1 MRIRSLLLLATIVGL
16 PATEVF
22 AKGKLLI
29 KVTDAA
35 TGEPLPFR
43 IHLRNEYQVAV
54 KLPPLPFWH
63 DHSSSLGSLQL
74 ELYKGNYFFEIEHG
88 PEYVDGKGY
97 FTINDGADDEKTV
110 ALKRSTDMAA
120 DGWRS
125 ADFDVRRPPREIEL
139 AMLAD
144 DLRFVPLITWN
155 NRKSEWTKTKPPTPS
170 TVKFDDAGRMYDLTG
185 GADDRPGGPI
195 HLFRLP
201 QPAPLPT
208 AGTQLASH
216 IPALRELKAQ
226 HPELWIDVAH
236 PSAWDLPLL
245 AAAGLVDSFCV
256 LPWQLQREKVDEA
269 SIGRPF
275 NRGQF
280 PGLAGLGDYA
290 CDVYF
295 HLLNSGLHVPPSAGS
310 GSGSLGNT
318 NPVGYNRLY
327 VWNDPAE
334 FDEADWW
341 SSLKQGRALVT
352 NGPLI
357 RPRANGRYPGFV
369 FEGRAGEPVVL
380 DLAMDLTTRDK
391 IDYVEVIQNGK
402 VVHSLPLRDWAQ
414 KGGHFPDVTFRESG
428 WCLVRARCDAPKTC
442 RFVMSA
448 PWYVAIDGK
457 PSISRTSA
465 EFFLAWT
472 DQRAAMLKIADA
484 AEKKTIDEQLD
495 AARAYWR
502 KLVDDATAP

>member
-1 MRIRSLLLLATIVGL
+1 MRRGFFLLTAAMVCLA
-16 PATEVF
+16 ATDAF
-22 AKGKLLI
+22 AKGKLLL
-29 KVTDAA
+29 KVTDSA
-35 TGEPLPFR
+35 TGEPIAFR
-43 IHLRNEYQVAV
+43 IHLRNEHQVAV
-54 KLPPLPFWH
+54 KLPPLPFWF

-74 ELYKGNYFFEIEHG
+74 DVLKGNYFFEIEHG
-88 PEYVDGKGY
+88 PEFVDGRGY

-110 ALKRSTDMAA
+110 SLKRTTDMAA

-139 AMLAD
+139 TMLAD
-144 DLRFVPLITWN
+144 DLRFVPLVTWN
-155 NRKSEWTKTKPPTPS
+155 NRKSEWTKTKLPTPS
-170 TVKFDDAGRMYDLTG
+170 TVKFDDARRMYDLSA

-208 AGTQLASH
+208 AGSQLASH

-256 LPWQLQREKVDEA
+256 LSPPLQRTKVDEA
-269 SIGRPF
+269 PFGRPY
-275 NRGQF
+275 NRNQF
-280 PGLAGLGDYA
+280 PGVSGLAEYA

-295 HLLNSGLHVPPSAGS
+295 HLLNTGLRVPPSAGS
-310 GSGSLGNT
+310 GSGTLGNT

-334 FDEADWW
+334 LNEADWW
-341 SSLKQGRALVT
+341 GSLKQGRAIIT

-357 RPRANGRYPGFV
+357 RPRAEGRMPGFV
-369 FEGRAGEPVVL
+369 FTGRSGEPVVL

-402 VVHSLPLRDWAQ
+402 VVHNLPLRDWAQ
-414 KGGHFPDVTFRESG
+414 KGGHFPPVVFRESG
-428 WCLVRARCDAPKTC
+428 WCLIRARCDHPQTG
-442 RFVMSA
+442 RLVMSA
-448 PWYVAIDGK
+448 PWYVEIDAE
-457 PSISRTSA
+457 PSVRRASA
-465 EFFLAWT
+465 QFFLDWT
-472 DQRAAMLKIADA
+472 EERAAMLKITDV
-484 AEKKTIDEQLD
+484 AEKKAVDEQLD

-502 KLVDDATAP
+502 KLIDTATTP

>member
-1 MRIRSLLLLATIVGL
+1 MRRGVSLFLAAIVCL
-16 PATEVF
+16 AANDAF

-29 KVTDAA
+29 KVTDAT

-43 IHLRNEYQVAV
+43 IHLRNEHQVAV

-63 DHSSSLGSLQL
+63 DHVSSLGSLQL
-74 ELYKGNYFFEIEHG
+74 DLLKGNYFFEIEHG
-88 PEYVDGKGY
+88 PEFVDGRGY

-110 ALKRSTDMAA
+110 SLKRTTDMAA

-125 ADFDVRRPPREIEL
+125 ADFDVRRAPREIEL
-139 AMLAD
+139 AMLSD
-144 DLRFVPLITWN
+144 DLRFVPLVTWS
-155 NRKSEWTKTKPPTPS
+155 NRKSEWTKTKLPTPS
-170 TVKFDDAGRMYDLTG
+170 TVKFDDARRMCDLAA

-208 AGTQLASH
+208 AGTQLASQ

-226 HPELWIDVAH
+226 HPDLWIDVAH

-256 LPWQLQREKVDEA
+256 LPSQLQRAKVDETPF
-269 SIGRPF
+269 GRPF
-275 NRGQF
+275 NRGQY
-280 PGLAGLGDYA
+280 PGLAGLGDCA

-295 HLLNSGLHVPPSAGS
+295 HLLNTGLRVPPSAGS
-310 GSGSLGNT
+310 GSGGAGNT

-334 FDEADWW
+334 LNEADWW
-341 SSLKQGRALVT
+341 SSLKQGRAFVT
-352 NGPLI
+352 NGPLT
-357 RPRANGRYPGFV
+357 RPRANGRIPGFV
-369 FEGRAGEPVVL
+369 FEGRSGEPVVL

-391 IDYVEVIQNGK
+391 IDYVEVIVNGQ
-402 VVHSLPLRDWAQ
+402 VVHNLPLRDWAQ
-414 KGGHFPDVTFRESG
+414 KGGHFPALTFRESG
-428 WCLVRARCDAPKTC
+428 WCLIRARCDHPKTC
-442 RFVMSA
+442 RLVLSA

-457 PSISRTSA
+457 PSVSRTSA
-465 EFFLAWT
+465 QFFLDWVE
-472 DQRAAMLKIADA
+472 DRAAMLKIADA
-484 AEKKTIDEQLD
+484 AEKKTVDEQLD

-502 KLVDDATAP
+502 KKVDEATTP